1 MSDPFADAD
10 AFMNSGSSVAAKWPT
25 VGFEFEG
32 DILGWDGP
40 VQMTHADSGEAL
52 YWEGNKKTEES
63 KVKNMNVAK
72 PAMQLLIHVQGPV
85 TGKTWETNQYI
96 EKPLPDDDGV
106 RTMYVHGELQKAL
119 KKARLEAG
127 GAKME
132 RAAHVWVKR
141 GNPVKKPN
149 GYFAYTYIAKWTPAA
164 SNPAAGEAAFDAAG
178 DPPFDAGGE
187 EPPF

>member
-1 MSDPFADAD
+1 MSDPFNDAD
-10 AFMNSGSSVAAKWPT
+10 DFLSGGSSVAAKWPT

-40 VQMTHADSGEAL
+40 QQMTHADSGEAL

-63 KVKNMNVAK
+63 KVKNMKVAK
-72 PAMQLLIHVQGPV
+72 PAMQLLVHVQGPA
-85 TGKTWETNQYI
+85 TGVTWETNQYI

-119 KKARLEAG
+119 KKARREAG
-127 GAKME
+127 NATLEQG
-132 RAAHVWVKR
+132 AHVKVKR
-141 GNPVKKPN
+141 TAPVKKPN
-149 GYFAYTYIAKWTPAA
+149 GYFAYTYEAHWTPASA
-164 SNPAAGEAAFDAAG
+164 NPSFAEKAFDAAG
-178 DPPFDAGGE
+178 DPDGGD